1 MLRRH
6 ETHTQLGMKFLLVIG
21 LFMVAFSLFL
31 VYQTWLSSRTAL
43 ERLLR
48 QQAELAMAFECA
60 IDEVLRSSEGQS
72 AQDAGGD
79 YVPQTIQNIF
89 DTVQKNYPHAIL
101 RAGGKELAVLLQT
114 TAGDGGRTY
123 RLFRSNPSLGSV
135 VGPIELNGRKYL
147 AKFQNQPLKTESA
160 DPCAGLQ
167 MVAIPLS
174 GYEKMLDE
182 EVLRRFSFLMF
193 ALLGLLGAIFVTFE
207 LLVGRRIKRIAAYF
221 RQAAQQEEGFRF
233 EPLRVETQDEIGHL
247 AGSFNQLGQKLAG
260 LYDTLETKVR
270 KRTFKLQQLNKRLRH
285 KMAECRQAEEQARVL
300 AAEAVAANRT
310 KSEFLANMSHELRTP
325 MNAIMGFT
333 EVLSDDTLT
342 QEQRCYVQMIS
353 TSSKGLLAL
362 INDIL
367 DYSKIDAGRM
377 VIEICDCRIGEL
389 LTEVESM
396 LRPQAMQKG
405 IRFEVLQCDMVP
417 ETIKTDPLRLR
428 QCLINLIGNAIKF
441 TEAGHVYVNVACIE
455 DEGQIWVRF
464 DIEDTGIG
472 IPKDKQMII
481 FDSFTQ
487 ADSATTRKYGG
498 TGLGL
503 AITKRL
509 AELMGGSVRVVSQVG
524 VGSVFTLT
532 IPAGVKTPEAVWNKY
547 KQIDELNE
555 MMDTMKGT
563 AMYIGKALVAEDNP
577 SNQKLMQ
584 ILLQKLGLEVVLA
597 DDGVGAVEKGASGSY
612 DIILMD
618 MQMPNMNGYDAT
630 RQLRSRGVKTPI
642 IAVTANAMCG
652 DEQKCLDAGCDGYLS
667 KPIDRTKLNEI
678 IGQFIPAHA
687 S

>member
-1 MLRRH
+1 
-6 ETHTQLGMKFLLVIG
+6 
-21 LFMVAFSLFL
+21 
-31 VYQTWLSSRTAL
+31 
-43 ERLLR
+43 
-48 QQAELAMAFECA
+48 
-60 IDEVLRSSEGQS
+60 
-72 AQDAGGD
+72 
-79 YVPQTIQNIF
+79 
-89 DTVQKNYPHAIL
+89 
-101 RAGGKELAVLLQT
+101 
-114 TAGDGGRTY
+114 
-123 RLFRSNPSLGSV
+123 
-135 VGPIELNGRKYL
+135 
-147 AKFQNQPLKTESA
+147 
-160 DPCAGLQ
+160 
-167 MVAIPLS
+167 
-174 GYEKMLDE
+174 
-182 EVLRRFSFLMF
+182 
-193 ALLGLLGAIFVTFE
+193 
-207 LLVGRRIKRIAAYF
+207 
-221 RQAAQQEEGFRF
+221 
-233 EPLRVETQDEIGHL
+233 
-247 AGSFNQLGQKLAG
+247 
-260 LYDTLETKVR
+260 
-270 KRTFKLQQLNKRLRH
+270 H
-285 KMAECRQAEEQARVL
+285 KIAECRQAEEQARIL
-300 AAEAVAANRT
+300 AEEAVAANKT

-342 QEQRCYVQMIS
+342 AEQRSYVQMIS
-353 TSSKGLLAL
+353 SSSKNLLAL

-396 LRPQAMQKG
+396 LRPLAMQKG

-417 ETIKTDPLRLR
+417 EILQTDPLRLR

-441 TEAGHVYVNVACIE
+441 TEAGHVYVNVVCFEE
-455 DEGQIWVRF
+455 DGQLWVRF
-464 DIEDTGIG
+464 DVEDTGIG
-472 IPKDKQMII
+472 IPKDKQTVI

-487 ADSATTRKYGG
+487 GDSATTRKYGG

-509 AELMGGSVRVVSQVG
+509 AELMGGSVSVVSQVG
-524 VGSVFTLT
+524 AGSVFTLT
-532 IPAGVKTPEAVWNKY
+532 IPAGVKTPQAVWNKY
-547 KQIDELNE
+547 KQIDEINE
-555 MMDTMKGT
+555 MSDTMKGT
-563 AMYIGKALVAEDNP
+563 SMYIGKALVAEDNP

-597 DDGVGAVEKGASGSY
+597 DDGVQAVEKGTAGSY

-630 RQLRSRGVKTPI
+630 RQLRSQGVKTPI

-678 IGQFIPAHA
+678 IGQFIPAQV